1 MTALTTAL
9 PSQTPGT
16 TRGTQ
21 PLGSAR
27 VTPLDALRHTAT
39 LAWRTLVQVR
49 HNPME
54 LLDFSVQPLMF
65 LLLFTYVFGGAIS
78 GSTGDYLTF
87 ALPGIIVQ
95 NTLFTTLNTGTGLN
109 TDLTK
114 GVFDRLRSLPIARSA
129 PLAGRIL
136 ADMTKQLWAIAMLL
150 GLGYILGFRVQTGP
164 LQALAAVG
172 LVVLFALAA
181 SWISVLV
188 GMLVSEP
195 EKVMVF
201 GFTLIFPLTFVS
213 NAFVQTFDHARLA
226 AGVRQGQ
233 SGHRARRRH
242 PRPARLGP
250 GLDPDMARAA
260 VGRGPGRGVRAAGG
274 DRVQAAGLT
283 GTRTATAWPHPTTPA
298 ASATPAPARPGPA
311 REHRR
316 RARATRPH

>member
-213 NAFVQTFDHARLA
+213 NAFVQTSTMPGWLQAFVKVNPVTALADATRGLLVSGPVWTPTWHAL
-226 AGVRQGQ
+226 
-233 SGHRARRRH
+233 
-242 PRPARLGP
+242 LW
-250 GLDPDMARAA
+250 
-260 VGRGPGRGVRAAGG
+260 
-274 DRVQAAGLT
+274 AAGLAAVFAPLAV
-283 GTRTATAWPHPTTPA
+283 TAF
-298 ASATPAPARPGPA
+298 
-311 REHRR
+311 RR
-316 RARATRPH
+316 RV